1 MCAFIYV
8 WFFLFSDNII
18 LYIIFY
24 AIIKLPNRTSQP
36 YSPQVRCLFDK
47 SSFYRPFAIVWNIL
61 FELGPRD
68 NCCNN
73 LTPFSDPK
81 FFPQWTKLCI
91 LFNFF
96 NKMHANK
103 IGWWGWYRRG
113 GNAPPPFSTF
123 FIIKLFYQGW
133 WSWHWKGGSAAA
145 CPPFG
150 GGDRRPA
157 RGPPPTWEPGRLH
170 LALQSERPGPGHQPH
185 AT

>member
-1 MCAFIYV
+1 MTSKIALFYTKKPFLIAWKNWKKMCAFIYV

-68 NCCNN
+68 NCCDN

-113 GNAPPPFSTF
+113 GNAPPPLLDIF
-123 FIIKLFYQGW
+123 
-133 WSWHWKGGSAAA
+133 HN
-145 CPPFG
+145 
-150 GGDRRPA
+150 
-157 RGPPPTWEPGRLH
+157 
-170 LALQSERPGPGHQPH
+170 
-185 AT
+185 

>member
-68 NCCNN
+68 NCCDN

-103 IGWWGWYRRG
+103 I
-113 GNAPPPFSTF
+113 
-123 FIIKLFYQGW
+123 GW

-185 AT
+185 TT